1 LRHYIIQ
8 LLTICRRLAEL
19 VPMIYCALVPRHLN
33 LTYEEGFRHALIEH
47 TISDVNKARP
57 LKVKAK
63 TKAKSKAKA
72 IP

>member
-1 LRHYIIQ
+1 
-8 LLTICRRLAEL
+8 
-19 VPMIYCALVPRHLN
+19 MIYCALVPRHLN